1 MKKRIICTLLTLC
14 LMLALIPAT
23 AMAEEPGSLLGDING
38 DGMVT
43 EYDAIML
50 QNYLAG
56 LETLTGEQ
64 LVAAD
69 FNGDGRVD
77 YRDLS
82 ALQSY
87 LGLQTPTLAVT
98 VSGFRVGNTPA
109 DITLSFASTIPG
121 VTFSEDDIQFYK
133 WEALVPTEEGAYYIS
148 PLRDNEAFKA
158 DMCYRLRLDLDNKGL
173 EEAPAVTVNGKTP
186 EICYIKTSNG
196 QPILITIG
204 CDFGTPEEAYTIIYE
219 FDYGTLPADRQN
231 PETIAEDEAIVFP
244 TLKNCGERKFLG
256 WQIKNSDDID
266 VYPADAEYYPSEN
279 MTFMAVY
286 EEYITL
292 TVSYTTTVKQ
302 GGNVAPGE
310 TTFDLAIVGSNAG
323 DENISDVTVSG
334 SVTTNGAGDYDG
346 TLTFTGTERSLW
358 RMLSEGA
365 FVQQVNNGKANWTYD
380 DTVWG
385 VLWWGGAAYSNTDS
399 VESTVIVVSTSI
411 DGQGNYYIDRDNLQ
425 KEDMTFTNTYTKSVF
440 EPTEPIESDPDLPQT
455 GDNSSMILRTALL
468 LISGSAVIGMI
479 AAGKKRKYN

>member
-1 MKKRIICTLLTLC
+1 MKKRILSMLLC
-14 LMLALIPAT
+14 LCMVLALIPAT
-23 AMAEEPGSLLGDING
+23 AMAEGPVIGDIDGNG
-38 DGMVT
+38 QVT
-43 EYDAIML
+43 NYDAIML

-64 LVAAD
+64 LFVAD
-69 FNGDGRVD
+69 FNGDGHVD
-77 YRDLS
+77 SRDFS

-98 VSGFRVGNTPA
+98 VDGFEVGKTPA
-109 DITLSFASTIPG
+109 DITYSFASTNLG
-121 VTFSEDDIQFYK
+121 VTFSEEDILANWGGWKYYYGGEDDEWLLMSKTEVF
-133 WEALVPTEEGAYYIS
+133 EAGTRYWCTI
-148 PLRDNEAFKA
+148 N
-158 DMCYRLRLDLDNKGL
+158 LDNKGL
-173 EEAPAVTVNGKTP
+173 TVAPAVTMNGKTP
-186 EICYIKTSNG
+186 EVCYLATRDG
-196 QPILITIG
+196 VPYALAIG
-204 CDFGTPEEAYTIIYE
+204 CELGTPA
-219 FDYGTLPADRQN
+219 
-231 PETIAEDEAIVFP
+231 AEPI
-244 TLKNCGERKFLG
+244 
-256 WQIKNSDDID
+256 
-266 VYPADAEYYPSEN
+266 
-279 MTFMAVY
+279 
-286 EEYITL
+286 ITL
-292 TVSYTTTVKQ
+292 TVPFTTTVKQ

-346 TLTFTGTERSLW
+346 TLTFTGPERSLW
-358 RMLSEGA
+358 YMLSEGA
-365 FVQQVNNGKANWTYD
+365 FVQQVNDGKANWTYD

-411 DGQGNYYIDRDNLQ
+411 DGQGNYYIVWDNLQ

-455 GDNSSMILRTALL
+455 GDNSSMILRVALL

>member
-1 MKKRIICTLLTLC
+1 MKKRILSMLLC
-14 LMLALIPAT
+14 LCMVLALIPAT
-23 AMAEEPGSLLGDING
+23 AMAEGPVIGDIDGNG
-38 DGMVT
+38 QVT
-43 EYDAIML
+43 NYDAIML

-64 LVAAD
+64 LAAAD

-98 VSGFRVGNTPA
+98 VDGFEVGKTPA
-109 DITLSFASTIPG
+109 DITYSFASTNLG
-121 VTFSEDDIQFYK
+121 VTFSEEDILANWVSWKYYYGGEHEEWLLMSKTEVF
-133 WEALVPTEEGAYYIS
+133 EAGTRYWCTI
-148 PLRDNEAFKA
+148 N
-158 DMCYRLRLDLDNKGL
+158 LDNKGL
-173 EEAPAVTVNGKTP
+173 TVAPAVTMNGKTP
-186 EICYIKTSNG
+186 EVCYLATRDG
-196 QPILITIG
+196 VPYALAIG
-204 CDFGTPEEAYTIIYE
+204 CELGTPA
-219 FDYGTLPADRQN
+219 
-231 PETIAEDEAIVFP
+231 AEPI
-244 TLKNCGERKFLG
+244 
-256 WQIKNSDDID
+256 
-266 VYPADAEYYPSEN
+266 
-279 MTFMAVY
+279 
-286 EEYITL
+286 ITL
-292 TVSYTTTVKQ
+292 TVPFTTTVKQ

-346 TLTFTGTERSLW
+346 TLTFTGPERSLW

-365 FVQQVNNGKANWTYD
+365 FVQQVNDGKANWTYD

-411 DGQGNYYIDRDNLQ
+411 DGQGNYYIDWDNLQ

-479 AAGKKRKYN
+479 AAGKKKKYNR

>member
-1 MKKRIICTLLTLC
+1 MKKRILSMLLC
-14 LMLALIPAT
+14 LCMVLALIPAT
-23 AMAEEPGSLLGDING
+23 AMAEGPVIGDIDGNG
-38 DGMVT
+38 QVT
-43 EYDAIML
+43 NYDAIML

-64 LVAAD
+64 LFVAD
-69 FNGDGRVD
+69 FNGDGHVD
-77 YRDLS
+77 SRDFS

-98 VSGFRVGNTPA
+98 VDGFEVGKTPA
-109 DITLSFASTIPG
+109 DITYSFASTNLG
-121 VTFSEDDIQFYK
+121 VTFSEEDILANWVSWKYYYGGEHEEWLLMSKTEVF
-133 WEALVPTEEGAYYIS
+133 EAGTRYWCTI
-148 PLRDNEAFKA
+148 N
-158 DMCYRLRLDLDNKGL
+158 LDNKGL
-173 EEAPAVTVNGKTP
+173 TVAPAVTMNGKTP
-186 EICYIKTSNG
+186 EVCYLATRDG
-196 QPILITIG
+196 VPYALAIG
-204 CDFGTPEEAYTIIYE
+204 CELGTPA
-219 FDYGTLPADRQN
+219 
-231 PETIAEDEAIVFP
+231 AEPI
-244 TLKNCGERKFLG
+244 
-256 WQIKNSDDID
+256 
-266 VYPADAEYYPSEN
+266 
-279 MTFMAVY
+279 
-286 EEYITL
+286 ITL
-292 TVSYTTTVKQ
+292 TVPFTTTVKQ

-310 TTFDLAIVGSNAG
+310 TTFELAIVGSNAG

-365 FVQQVNNGKANWTYD
+365 FVQQVNDRKANWTYD

-411 DGQGNYYIDRDNLQ
+411 DGQGNYYIDWDNLQ

-440 EPTEPIESDPDLPQT
+440 EPAEPTESDPDLPQT

>member
-1 MKKRIICTLLTLC
+1 MKKRILSMLLC
-14 LMLALIPAT
+14 LCMVLALIPAT
-23 AMAEEPGSLLGDING
+23 AMAEGPVIGDIDGNG
-38 DGMVT
+38 QVT
-43 EYDAIML
+43 NYDAIML

-64 LVAAD
+64 LFVAD
-69 FNGDGRVD
+69 FNGDGHVD
-77 YRDLS
+77 SSDLS

-87 LGLQTPTLAVT
+87 LGLPTLAVT

-173 EEAPAVTVNGKTP
+173 EEAPTVTVNGKTP

-204 CDFGTPEEAYTIIYE
+204 CDFGTP
-219 FDYGTLPADRQN
+219 
-231 PETIAEDEAIVFP
+231 PEPEPV
-244 TLKNCGERKFLG
+244 
-256 WQIKNSDDID
+256 
-266 VYPADAEYYPSEN
+266 
-279 MTFMAVY
+279 
-286 EEYITL
+286 ITL
-292 TVSYTTTVKQ
+292 TVPFTTTVKQ

-358 RMLSEGA
+358 LMLSEGA
-365 FVQQVNNGKANWTYD
+365 FVQQVNDRKANWTYD

-411 DGQGNYYIDRDNLQ
+411 DGQGNYYIDWENLQ

-455 GDNSSMILRTALL
+455 GDNSSMILRVALL

>member
-1 MKKRIICTLLTLC
+1 MKKRILSMLLC
-14 LMLALIPAT
+14 LCMVLALIPAT
-23 AMAEEPGSLLGDING
+23 AMAEGPVIGDIDGNG
-38 DGMVT
+38 QVT
-43 EYDAIML
+43 NYDAIML

-64 LVAAD
+64 LAAAD

-98 VSGFRVGNTPA
+98 VDGFEVGKTPA
-109 DITLSFASTIPG
+109 DITYSFASTNLG
-121 VTFSEDDIQFYK
+121 VTFSEEDILANWVSWKYYYGGEHEEWLLMSKTEVF
-133 WEALVPTEEGAYYIS
+133 EAGTRYWCTI
-148 PLRDNEAFKA
+148 N
-158 DMCYRLRLDLDNKGL
+158 LDNKGL
-173 EEAPAVTVNGKTP
+173 TVAPAVTMNGKTP
-186 EICYIKTSNG
+186 EVCYLATRDG
-196 QPILITIG
+196 VPYALAIG
-204 CDFGTPEEAYTIIYE
+204 CELGTPA
-219 FDYGTLPADRQN
+219 
-231 PETIAEDEAIVFP
+231 AEPI
-244 TLKNCGERKFLG
+244 
-256 WQIKNSDDID
+256 
-266 VYPADAEYYPSEN
+266 
-279 MTFMAVY
+279 
-286 EEYITL
+286 ITL
-292 TVSYTTTVKQ
+292 TVPFTTTVKQ

-323 DENISDVTVSG
+323 DADISDVTVSG

-346 TLTFTGTERSLW
+346 TLTFTGPERSLW

-365 FVQQVNNGKANWTYD
+365 FVQQVNDGKANWTYD

-411 DGQGNYYIDRDNLQ
+411 DGQGNYYIDWDNLQ

-455 GDNSSMILRTALL
+455 GDNSSMILRVALL

>member
-1 MKKRIICTLLTLC
+1 MKKRILSMLLC
-14 LMLALIPAT
+14 LCMVLALIPAT
-23 AMAEEPGSLLGDING
+23 AMAEGPVIGDIDGNG
-38 DGMVT
+38 QVT
-43 EYDAIML
+43 NYDAIML

-64 LVAAD
+64 LFVAD
-69 FNGDGRVD
+69 FNGDGHVD
-77 YRDLS
+77 SRDLS

-98 VSGFRVGNTPA
+98 VDGFEVGKTPA
-109 DITLSFASTIPG
+109 DITYSFASTNLG
-121 VTFSEDDIQFYK
+121 VTFSEEDILANWVSWKYYYGGEHEEWLLMSKTEVF
-133 WEALVPTEEGAYYIS
+133 EAGTRYWCTI
-148 PLRDNEAFKA
+148 N
-158 DMCYRLRLDLDNKGL
+158 LDNKGL
-173 EEAPAVTVNGKTP
+173 TVAPAVTMNGKTP
-186 EICYIKTSNG
+186 EVCYLATRDG
-196 QPILITIG
+196 VPYALAIG
-204 CDFGTPEEAYTIIYE
+204 CELGTPA
-219 FDYGTLPADRQN
+219 
-231 PETIAEDEAIVFP
+231 AEPI
-244 TLKNCGERKFLG
+244 
-256 WQIKNSDDID
+256 
-266 VYPADAEYYPSEN
+266 
-279 MTFMAVY
+279 
-286 EEYITL
+286 ITL
-292 TVSYTTTVKQ
+292 TVPFTTTVKQ

-346 TLTFTGTERSLW
+346 TLTFTGPERSLW
-358 RMLSEGA
+358 YMLSEGA
-365 FVQQVNNGKANWTYD
+365 FVQQVNDGKANWTYD

-411 DGQGNYYIDRDNLQ
+411 DGQGNYYIDWDNLQ

-479 AAGKKRKYN
+479 AAGKKKKYNR

>member
-64 LVAAD
+64 LAAAD

-98 VSGFRVGNTPA
+98 VDGFEVGKTPA
-109 DITLSFASTIPG
+109 DITYSFASTNLG
-121 VTFSEDDIQFYK
+121 VTFSEEDILANWVSWKYYYGGEHEEWLLMSKTEVF
-133 WEALVPTEEGAYYIS
+133 EAGTRYWCTI
-148 PLRDNEAFKA
+148 N
-158 DMCYRLRLDLDNKGL
+158 LDNKGL
-173 EEAPAVTVNGKTP
+173 TVAPAVTMNGKTP
-186 EICYIKTSNG
+186 EVCYLATRDG
-196 QPILITIG
+196 VPYALAIG
-204 CDFGTPEEAYTIIYE
+204 CELGTPA
-219 FDYGTLPADRQN
+219 
-231 PETIAEDEAIVFP
+231 AEPI
-244 TLKNCGERKFLG
+244 
-256 WQIKNSDDID
+256 
-266 VYPADAEYYPSEN
+266 
-279 MTFMAVY
+279 
-286 EEYITL
+286 ITL
-292 TVSYTTTVKQ
+292 TVPFTTTVKQ

-310 TTFDLAIVGSNAG
+310 TTFELAIVGSNAG

-365 FVQQVNNGKANWTYD
+365 FVQQVNDRKANWTYD

-411 DGQGNYYIDRDNLQ
+411 DGQGNYYIDWDNLQ

-455 GDNSSMILRTALL
+455 GDNSSMILRVALL

>member
-1 MKKRIICTLLTLC
+1 MKKRILSMLLC
-14 LMLALIPAT
+14 LCMVLALIPAT
-23 AMAEEPGSLLGDING
+23 AMAEGPVIGDIDGNG
-38 DGMVT
+38 QVT
-43 EYDAIML
+43 NYDAIML

-64 LVAAD
+64 LFVAD
-69 FNGDGRVD
+69 FNGDGHVD
-77 YRDLS
+77 SRDFS

-98 VSGFRVGNTPA
+98 VDGFEVGKTPA
-109 DITLSFASTIPG
+109 DITYSFASTNLG
-121 VTFSEDDIQFYK
+121 VTFSEEDILANWVSWKYYYGGEHEEWLLMSKTEVF
-133 WEALVPTEEGAYYIS
+133 EAGTRYWCTI
-148 PLRDNEAFKA
+148 N
-158 DMCYRLRLDLDNKGL
+158 LDNKGL
-173 EEAPAVTVNGKTP
+173 TVAPAVTMNGKTP
-186 EICYIKTSNG
+186 EVCYLATRDG
-196 QPILITIG
+196 VPYALAIG
-204 CDFGTPEEAYTIIYE
+204 CELGTPA
-219 FDYGTLPADRQN
+219 
-231 PETIAEDEAIVFP
+231 AEPI
-244 TLKNCGERKFLG
+244 
-256 WQIKNSDDID
+256 
-266 VYPADAEYYPSEN
+266 
-279 MTFMAVY
+279 
-286 EEYITL
+286 ITL
-292 TVSYTTTVKQ
+292 TVPFTTTVKQ

-365 FVQQVNNGKANWTYD
+365 FVQQVNDGKANWTYD

-455 GDNSSMILRTALL
+455 GDNSSMILRVALL

-479 AAGKKRKYN
+479 AAGKKKKYNR

>member
-1 MKKRIICTLLTLC
+1 MKKRILSMLLC
-14 LMLALIPAT
+14 LCMVLALIPAT
-23 AMAEEPGSLLGDING
+23 AMAEGPVIGDIDGNG
-38 DGMVT
+38 QVT
-43 EYDAIML
+43 NYDAIML

-64 LVAAD
+64 LFVAD
-69 FNGDGRVD
+69 FNGDGHVD
-77 YRDLS
+77 SRDFS

-98 VSGFRVGNTPA
+98 VDGFEVGKTPA
-109 DITLSFASTIPG
+109 DITYSFASTNLG
-121 VTFSEDDIQFYK
+121 VTFSEEDILANWVSWKYYYGGEHEEWLLMSKTEVF
-133 WEALVPTEEGAYYIS
+133 EAGTRYWCTI
-148 PLRDNEAFKA
+148 N
-158 DMCYRLRLDLDNKGL
+158 LDNKGL
-173 EEAPAVTVNGKTP
+173 TVAPAVTMNGKTP
-186 EICYIKTSNG
+186 EVCYLATRDG
-196 QPILITIG
+196 VPYALAIG
-204 CDFGTPEEAYTIIYE
+204 CELGTPA
-219 FDYGTLPADRQN
+219 
-231 PETIAEDEAIVFP
+231 AEPI
-244 TLKNCGERKFLG
+244 
-256 WQIKNSDDID
+256 
-266 VYPADAEYYPSEN
+266 
-279 MTFMAVY
+279 
-286 EEYITL
+286 ITL
-292 TVSYTTTVKQ
+292 TVPFTTTVKQ

-310 TTFDLAIVGSNAG
+310 TTFELAIVGSNAG

-365 FVQQVNNGKANWTYD
+365 FVQQVNDRKANWTYD

-411 DGQGNYYIDRDNLQ
+411 DGQGNYYIDWDNLQ

-455 GDNSSMILRTALL
+455 GDNSSMILRVALL

-479 AAGKKRKYN
+479 AAGKKKKYNR

>member
-1 MKKRIICTLLTLC
+1 MKKRILSMLLC
-14 LMLALIPAT
+14 LCMVLALIPAT
-23 AMAEEPGSLLGDING
+23 AMAEGPVIGDIDGNG
-38 DGMVT
+38 QVT
-43 EYDAIML
+43 NYDAIML

-64 LVAAD
+64 LFVAD
-69 FNGDGRVD
+69 FNGDGHVD
-77 YRDLS
+77 SRDFS

-98 VSGFRVGNTPA
+98 VDGFEVGKTPA
-109 DITLSFASTIPG
+109 DITYSFASTNLG
-121 VTFSEDDIQFYK
+121 VTFSEEDILANWVSWKYYYGGEHEEWLLMSKTEVF
-133 WEALVPTEEGAYYIS
+133 EAGTRYWCTI
-148 PLRDNEAFKA
+148 N
-158 DMCYRLRLDLDNKGL
+158 LDNKGL
-173 EEAPAVTVNGKTP
+173 TVAPAVTMNGKTP
-186 EICYIKTSNG
+186 EVCYLATRDG
-196 QPILITIG
+196 VPYALAIG
-204 CDFGTPEEAYTIIYE
+204 CELGTPA
-219 FDYGTLPADRQN
+219 
-231 PETIAEDEAIVFP
+231 AEPI
-244 TLKNCGERKFLG
+244 
-256 WQIKNSDDID
+256 
-266 VYPADAEYYPSEN
+266 
-279 MTFMAVY
+279 
-286 EEYITL
+286 ITL
-292 TVSYTTTVKQ
+292 TVPFTTTVKQ

-323 DENISDVTVSG
+323 DADISDVTVSG

-365 FVQQVNNGKANWTYD
+365 FVQQVNDRKANWTYD

-411 DGQGNYYIDRDNLQ
+411 DGQGNYYIDWDNLQ

-455 GDNSSMILRTALL
+455 GDNSSMILRVALL

>member
-1 MKKRIICTLLTLC
+1 MKKRILSMLLC
-14 LMLALIPAT
+14 LCMVLALIPAT
-23 AMAEEPGSLLGDING
+23 AMAEGPVIGDIDGNG
-38 DGMVT
+38 QVT
-43 EYDAIML
+43 NYDAIML

-64 LVAAD
+64 LFVAD
-69 FNGDGRVD
+69 FNGDGHVD
-77 YRDLS
+77 SSDLS

-87 LGLQTPTLAVT
+87 LGLPTLAVT

-121 VTFSEDDIQFYK
+121 VTFSEGDIQSVVWARSIFDGVSFAWKPIGNY
-133 WEALVPTEEGAYYIS
+133 
-148 PLRDNEAFKA
+148 EAFEA
-158 DMCYRLRLDLDNKGL
+158 GASYRIQMELDNKGL
-173 EEAPAVTVNGKTP
+173 TKAPAVTVNGRTP
-186 EICYIKTSNG
+186 EYCTIATRNG
-196 QPILITIG
+196 VPIQLQIG
-204 CDFGTPEEAYTIIYE
+204 CTLGTPVEAYTIAYE

-244 TLKNCGERKFLG
+244 TLENCGERKFLG

-266 VYPADAEYYPSEN
+266 VYPADAEYYPSED

-292 TVSYTTTVKQ
+292 TVPFTTTVKL

-310 TTFDLAIVGSNAG
+310 TTFDLAIAGSNAG
-323 DENISDVTVSG
+323 DADISDVTVSG
-334 SVTTNGAGDYDG
+334 SVTTKGAGDYDG

-358 RMLSEGA
+358 LMLSEGA
-365 FVQQVNNGKANWTYD
+365 FVQQVNAGEAGWTYD

-385 VLWWGGAAYSNTDS
+385 VLMEEIPVAYAMGDDA
-399 VESTVIVVSTSI
+399 TVSGYTVYAVPASI
-411 DGQGNYYIDRDNLQ
+411 DGNGYYYIDWENLQ
-425 KEDMTFTNTYTKSVF
+425 AADMAFTNIYTKSVF

>member
-1 MKKRIICTLLTLC
+1 MKKRILSMLLC
-14 LMLALIPAT
+14 LCMVLALIPAT
-23 AMAEEPGSLLGDING
+23 AMAEGPVIGDIDGNG
-38 DGMVT
+38 QVT
-43 EYDAIML
+43 NYDAIML

-64 LVAAD
+64 LFVAD
-69 FNGDGRVD
+69 FNGDGHVD
-77 YRDLS
+77 SRDFS

-98 VSGFRVGNTPA
+98 VDGFEVGKTPA
-109 DITLSFASTIPG
+109 DITYSFASTNLG
-121 VTFSEDDIQFYK
+121 VTFSEEDILANWVSWKYYYGGEHEEWLLMSKTEVF
-133 WEALVPTEEGAYYIS
+133 EAGTRYWCTI
-148 PLRDNEAFKA
+148 N
-158 DMCYRLRLDLDNKGL
+158 LDNKGL
-173 EEAPAVTVNGKTP
+173 TVAPAVTMNGKTP
-186 EICYIKTSNG
+186 EVCYLATRDG
-196 QPILITIG
+196 VPYALAIG
-204 CDFGTPEEAYTIIYE
+204 CELGTPA
-219 FDYGTLPADRQN
+219 
-231 PETIAEDEAIVFP
+231 AEPI
-244 TLKNCGERKFLG
+244 
-256 WQIKNSDDID
+256 
-266 VYPADAEYYPSEN
+266 
-279 MTFMAVY
+279 
-286 EEYITL
+286 ITL
-292 TVSYTTTVKQ
+292 TVPFTTTVKQ

-310 TTFDLAIVGSNAG
+310 TTFELAIVGSNAG

-346 TLTFTGTERSLW
+346 TLTFTGPERSLW

-365 FVQQVNNGKANWTYD
+365 FVQQVNDGKANWTYD

-411 DGQGNYYIDRDNLQ
+411 DGQGNYYIDWDNLQ

-455 GDNSSMILRTALL
+455 GDNSSMILRVALL